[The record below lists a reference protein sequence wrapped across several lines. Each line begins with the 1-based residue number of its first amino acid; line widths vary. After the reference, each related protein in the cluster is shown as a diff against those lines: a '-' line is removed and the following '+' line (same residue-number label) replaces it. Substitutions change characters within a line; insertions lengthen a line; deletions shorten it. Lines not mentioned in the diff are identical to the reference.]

1 MQFRDLAA
9 VFRRIEAKN
18 SRDAS
23 ITELAATFRA
33 LRASHPAQLPRALYL
48 ATSQLA
54 PTHAG
59 VELRF
64 RDKSFAPVLTAAF
77 ASPTKALS
85 QDDVFTLYK
94 QTGDYGTAVDE
105 LLVSARFDLHEDSAS
120 APMTIDSVFEQL
132 TLLSTQVGKGST
144 ARKQEIATAL
154 LRQCGT
160 QDEATFLV
168 RLLAHQNLRIGV
180 GVKTALAA
188 LADAYVATGDDTDDR
203 KAATKEWLAAVV
215 TAYSQRPSFDDLV
228 AIIDDC
234 SASDSLHDMCV
245 CVRTHASP
253 VPGTPLQT
261 MLGYPAASLA
271 EIVERMAK
279 LPNAMAACEFK
290 YDGARLQ
297 VHIAANGDMAIFSRN
312 MERIPSEHKYLRT
325 LRRSLRLA
333 SGVSS
338 LILEGEM
345 VAIDSSTGK
354 LQPFQTLQTKDAE
367 DMCFFAF
374 DCLYHNGTSLVQAP
388 LEDRRSLLH
397 QSLVPQPGSVEFV
410 KAYDVNMATPSAIAD
425 VRRVLQDAIDADC
438 EGLMVK
444 SLGES
449 YKAGARTHTWLKVK
463 GDYLS
468 GDDAGGGSA
477 GIFLPDSLDLVPIA
491 AYHGKGRRANVYGS
505 FLLACF
511 NPSLGT
517 FETVGKVGSGFT
529 DAQLAEISD
538 RLRPTTLVNKP
549 TAYRASELKSV
560 QPDVWIPPNDVWEIR
575 AAQLTQSSRYL
586 AGAQE
591 GAKGLGVRFPR
602 FLRPRPDKRPE
613 NATTSDQLV
622 ELYEASVSS
631 SRSATPDDA
640 ESLT

>member
-23 ITELAATFRA
+23 IAELAATFRE

-85 QDDVFTLYK
+85 QDDVFALYK

-105 LLVSARFDLHEDSAS
+105 LLASARFDLHKDSAR
-120 APMTIDSVFEQL
+120 APMTINSVFEQL

-160 QDEATFLV
+160 RDEATFLV

-188 LADAYVATGDDTDDR
+188 LADAYVAIGDDAKDDR
-203 KAATKEWLAAVV
+203 KATTKAWLTSVV

-228 AIIDDC
+228 AIIDGC
-234 SASDSLHDMCV
+234 ATSASLDDMCD

-297 VHIAANGDMAIFSRN
+297 VHMTANGDVAIFSRN
-312 MERIPSEHKYLRT
+312 MERIPIEHKYMRT
-325 LRRSLRLA
+325 LRHSLHMA
-333 SGVSS
+333 PGVSS

-345 VAIDSSTGK
+345 VAIDCSTGK

-388 LEDRRSLLH
+388 LEDRRARLH
-397 QSLVPQPGSVEFV
+397 QSIVPQPGSVEFV
-410 KAYDVNMATPSAIAD
+410 KAFDVDVTTPSAISD
-425 VRRVLQDAIDADC
+425 VRRVLQGAIDADC

-511 NPSLGT
+511 DPSSGT
-517 FETVGKVGSGFT
+517 YETVGKVGSGFT
-529 DAQLAEISD
+529 DAQLTEISD
-538 RLRPTTLVNKP
+538 RLQPTTLVGKP
-549 TAYRASELKSV
+549 TAYRASTLKSV
-560 QPDVWIPPNDVWEIR
+560 QPDVWIPPTEVWEIR

-586 AGAQE
+586 AGARE
-591 GAKGLGVRFPR
+591 GTKGLGVRFPR

-631 SRSATPDDA
+631 SRAEQD
-640 ESLT
+640 ESLA